1 MTYVTERLRVLVIET
16 QFLTPDVECNRAA
29 NVSAYSKTVV
39 LYLNAL
45 TCLGNTT
52 AFREQT
58 CFPSCAARPKENMCM
73 RPKEEKITN
82 KKAKEHQRFF
92 PYGLVSD
99 VTS

>member
-1 MTYVTERLRVLVIET
+1 MTQVTETLRVLVIQT
-16 QFLTPDVECNRAA
+16 QFLTPGVECNRTV
-29 NVSAYSKTVV
+29 NVGPCSETVI
-39 LYLNAL
+39 LYRNAL
-45 TCLGNTT
+45 TCPDNTT

-73 RPKEEKITN
+73 RPKEENITN
-82 KKAKEHQRFF
+82 KKAREHQRFF